1 MGRKST
7 VETLPEDLLKQLQT
21 LLLDPRITQLQVTQ
35 KINALLTGQG
45 EKPVSKSAVGRY
57 AQSFKGLTSKMVE
70 TDRMSKT
77 ILAELNISNQSDI
90 GQVTAE
96 ILRTLVMHFLP
107 LLETAMSSD
116 ELGLKE
122 MKEVAAMINA
132 LSTTHHRLETAASE
146 NEKRKHVIELAATEY
161 FVEKVEK
168 LTDNQP
174 LTADRLRLLLKET
187 YGG

>member
-7 VETLPEDLLKQLQT
+7 IAGMPDDILKQLQT
-21 LLLDPRITQLQVTQ
+21 LLLDPRMTQLQITG
-35 KINALLTGQG
+35 KINKLLAAQG
-45 EKPVSKSAVGRY
+45 EKPVSKSSVGRY
-57 AQSFKGLTSKMVE
+57 AQTFQGLTSKMAE
-70 TDRMSKT
+70 TNRMST
-77 ILAELNISNQSDI
+77 LILSELGISNQSDI

-107 LLETAMSSD
+107 LMETAMFSEALD
-116 ELGLKE
+116 LKD
-122 MKEVAAMINA
+122 MKEVTLMINA
-132 LSTTHHRLETAASE
+132 LSTTHHRLETSASE
-146 NEKRKHVIELAATEY
+146 NEKRKRSIELAATEY
-161 FVEKVEK
+161 FVEKAEN